1 MNKTITK
8 DKVVIMHGGCD
19 DGIGGAFLFWQ
30 LFKDTADY
38 YPGYYQDP
46 APDLTGKE
54 VYIVDFSFPEEATM
68 QIANTAKSLV
78 WMDHH
83 KSTEALAEKL
93 KALALPT
100 VKVMFDNARSGARLA
115 FDYITETYGQ
125 TDPAY
130 DRIKGLE
137 EFTNYIQ
144 DNDLWQFKLAGSKRF
159 SLALRSRRQQF
170 EIWDKL
176 DVGALIQEGA
186 SMELF
191 YEAKVAEV
199 CRLAYDKEIFGYNV
213 PIVNCNGMFASDV
226 GNVLAKG
233 RPFSI
238 SWWYDGKHKTFV
250 FSLRSDENGADVSE
264 LAAKVGGGGH
274 ARAAGFKL
282 APDKVDTILDL
293 E

>member
-8 DKVVIMHGGCD
+8 DKVVIFHGSCD
-19 DGIGGAFLFWQ
+19 DGVGGAFLFWE
-30 LFKDTADY
+30 LYGNTADY

-54 VYIVDFSFPEEATM
+54 VYIVDFSYPEETIM
-68 QIANTAKSLV
+68 QIANTAKSFV

-83 KSTEALAEKL
+83 KSAQPLAEKL
-93 KALALPT
+93 KAMSLPNVT
-100 VKVMFDNARSGARLA
+100 VIFDNERSGARIA
-115 FDYITETYGQ
+115 WDYLMETQQDNTQIGAVSEL
-125 TDPAY
+125 DDFIA
-130 DRIKGLE
+130 
-137 EFTNYIQ
+137 YIQ
-144 DNDLWQFKLAGSKRF
+144 DNDLWQFKLPESKEF
-159 SLALRSRRQQF
+159 SLALRSYKQKF
-170 EIWDKL
+170 EIWHTLDVDKL
-176 DVGALIQEGA
+176 RKDGAA
-186 SMELF
+186 MKVF
-191 YEAKVAEV
+191 YDAKVAEV
-199 CRLAYDKEIFGYNV
+199 CRLAYDKEIFGHTV

-282 APDKVDTILDL
+282 APDKVDSILDL